1 MHVPLTSLLL
11 EQNGRSI
18 NVAFRIHLGALR
30 KHLRSKVV
38 STELER
44 LNIDQVA
51 AQSNQQLNILF
62 GSNKGT

>member
-11 EQNGRSI
+11 EQNGGSI
-18 NVAFRIHLGALR
+18 NVAFRIHLEALR

-38 STELER
+38 STALER